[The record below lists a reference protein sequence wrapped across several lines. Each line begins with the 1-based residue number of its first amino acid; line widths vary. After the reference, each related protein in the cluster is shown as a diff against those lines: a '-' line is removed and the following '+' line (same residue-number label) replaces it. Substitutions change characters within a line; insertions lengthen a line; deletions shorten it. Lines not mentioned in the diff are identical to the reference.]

1 MQAMNYQ
8 AMGVNYPK
16 KKERKKKRN
25 MDPVPVAPGSLFQ
38 FRVIFLKCRR
48 EERRSSLEGV
58 RAG

>member
-1 MQAMNYQ
+1 
-8 AMGVNYPK
+8 
-16 KKERKKKRN
+16 